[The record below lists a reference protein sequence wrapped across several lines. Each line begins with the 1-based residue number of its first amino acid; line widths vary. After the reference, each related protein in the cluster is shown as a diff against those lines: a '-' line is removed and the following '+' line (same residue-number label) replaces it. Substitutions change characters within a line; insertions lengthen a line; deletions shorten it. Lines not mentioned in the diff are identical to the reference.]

1 MTQKVFFQRNKTEA
15 ATVCGQ
21 GGDGKQEGMGWG
33 VGGEW
38 LNLLVPLISV
48 TFLAGKVSPSRPNE
62 RTLSLCRGCM
72 YIRMCM
78 YYVQYVDKSSCVLVW
93 IHWMLT
99 CYSESVLTLTLTP
112 FSLTLSHSPL
122 THIPHSLSLTFL
134 THSPTHTF
142 LTHSP
147 TLTHSS
153 PTLPLSHIPRSLSHS
168 HIPRSLSHIPRSL
181 SHCHTFLA
189 HSPTLTHSSLTHS
202 HIPRS
207 LSHSHTPRSL
217 SHSHTFLAHSHTF
230 LTHSHIPHSLFHT
243 LTLTLTHTHS
253 NSHSRIHSLTHT
265 HTPLPPHVL
274 SSCVLSLTAT
284 GQR

>member
-78 YYVQYVDKSSCVLVW
+78 YYVQYMDRCSCVLVW

-112 FSLTLSHSPL
+112 FSLTLTFPTYSHSTLTL
-122 THIPHSLSLTFL
+122 THIPHSLS
-134 THSPTHTF
+134 HSHIPHSLSHSHTF
-142 LTHSP
+142 LTYSPTLPHSSLTLSLSHSSL

-153 PTLPLSHIPRSLSHS
+153 LTLPLSHIPRSLSHS
-168 HIPRSLSHIPRSL
+168 H
-181 SHCHTFLA
+181 TFLA
-189 HSPTLTHSSLTHS
+189 HSHILPLSLTHSSLTLTHSSLTLSHTHTYSHTHS
-202 HIPRS
+202 LQLT
-207 LSHSHTPRSL
+207 LSHSL
-217 SHSHTFLAHSHTF
+217 SHTF
-230 LTHSHIPHSLFHT
+230 LT
-243 LTLTLTHTHS
+243 
-253 NSHSRIHSLTHT
+253 HSLTHT